1 MNNAD
6 SFQDLIRNSLVVHES
21 ATKFEKKVID
31 CILPSYDTK
40 FYEYQNKKYVK
51 RRPSYKY
58 RLLVK
63 FNNS

>member
-40 FYEYQNKKYVK
+40 FYEYQNKKDA
-51 RRPSYKY
+51 
-58 RLLVK
+58 LVT
-63 FNNS
+63 NIDY

>member
-6 SFQDLIRNSLVVHES
+6 SFQDLIRNSSVVHES

-40 FYEYQNKKYVK
+40 FYEYQNNTLKDA
-51 RRPSYKY
+51 
-58 RLLVK
+58 LVT
-63 FNNS
+63 NIDY